1 MAFTY
6 DLSTDAGKVR
16 LRIADTNATAYA
28 FEDAEI
34 AYFLTEAGTV
44 IGACRLA
51 LQTLLTDAARR
62 ERAFKLPGLDYDD
75 KGRVAAIQVALANIG
90 GNMPTLD
97 ITMTATAPF
106 DAAYVE
112 TSGA

>member
-1 MAFTY
+1 MSFTY
-6 DLSTDAGKVR
+6 DLGTDAGKVR
-16 LRIADTNATAYA
+16 LRIADTNSTAYA
-28 FEDAEI
+28 FEDTEI

-75 KGRVAAIQVALANIG
+75 KGRVTAIQVALANLG
-90 GNMPTLD
+90 GTMPTVD
-97 ITMTATAPF
+97 ITMTAIAPF